1 MPSSG
6 FVKSEYID
14 QHNHISIYVIDI
26 KEMSIE
32 LKNKIDE
39 HILRIWE
46 GRNSYGTTINDV
58 KLKIK
63 NFLRNKLNE
72 NPEQDSLNDI
82 YMGAVAEFF
91 IHIFLN
97 DIGLEQE
104 CTFKNLEERSIKKGF
119 DGYYSDDAKTWIMES
134 KSGLSTSAGGSH
146 KDKLSE
152 AYRQLRHKIT
162 TCDENDNNPWENAFN
177 HAKVVDAR
185 DSILQQL
192 KKLSN
197 QFENRQIN
205 NDIKDFNL
213 IPCSTIFYFEDWDE
227 DRENIISK
235 AKDFA
240 SRRSYSNM
248 IIICINKLSMN
259 LLINYLEEQ
268 NG

>member
-1 MPSSG
+1 MPLSG
-6 FVKSEYID
+6 LVKSKFID
-14 QHNHISIYVIDI
+14 QHNNLSIYAIDI
-26 KEMSIE
+26 KEMSQE
-32 LKNKIDE
+32 LRNKIDE
-39 HILRIWE
+39 HILRVCE
-46 GRNSYGTTINDV
+46 GRNTYDTTINDV

-63 NFLRNKLNE
+63 NFLKNKLTEDSQQNNLNE
-72 NPEQDSLNDI
+72 T

-91 IHIFLN
+91 IHILLN
-97 DIGLEQE
+97 DMGLEQE

-119 DGYYSDDAKTWIMES
+119 DGYYSDNNKTWIVES
-134 KSGLSTSAGGSH
+134 KSGLSTSVGGNH

-152 AYRQLRHKIT
+152 AYRQLQHKIT
-162 TCDENDNNPWENAFN
+162 TCNENDNNPWENAFN

-185 DSILQQL
+185 DSILKQL

-213 IPCSTIFYFEDWDE
+213 IPCSTIFYFEDWEE
-227 DRENIISK
+227 DRDSIISK
-235 AKDFA
+235 AKNFA
-240 SRRSYSNM
+240 LRKSYSNM
-248 IIICINKLSMN
+248 IVICINKLSMN

>member
-82 YMGAVAEFF
+82 YMGAVAEFL

-119 DGYYSDDAKTWIMES
+119 DGYYSDDNKTWIMES
-134 KSGLSTSAGGSH
+134 KSGMSTSVGGNH

-162 TCDENDNNPWENAFN
+162 TCNENDNNPWENAFN
-177 HAKVVDAR
+177 HAKIVDAR

-205 NDIKDFNL
+205 NDINNFNL
-213 IPCSTIFYFEDWDE
+213 IPCSTIFYFENWEE
-227 DRENIISK
+227 DRDNIISK
-235 AKDFA
+235 AREFVFGK
-240 SRRSYSNM
+240 SYSNM
-248 IIICINKLSMN
+248 IVICINKWSMN

-268 NG
+268 DG

>member
-1 MPSSG
+1 MLSSSA
-6 FVKSEYID
+6 FTKSEFID
-14 QHNHISIYVIDI
+14 QNANLSIYVIDI
-26 KEMSIE
+26 KEMSQK
-32 LKNKIDE
+32 LKSTIDE
-39 HILRIWE
+39 HILRVWE
-46 GRNSYGTTINDV
+46 GRENYDTTIGDV

-63 NFLRNKLNE
+63 NFLKNKLNE
-72 NPEQDSLNDI
+72 NLQQNNLNDL

-97 DIGLEQE
+97 NLGFEQE

-119 DGYYSDDAKTWIMES
+119 DGYYSDNNKTWIMES
-134 KSGLSTSAGGSH
+134 KSGLSTSVGGNH
-146 KDKLSE
+146 KNKLSE

-197 QFENRQIN
+197 QFEHRLIN

-213 IPCSTIFYFEDWDE
+213 IPCSTIFYFEDWE
-227 DRENIISK
+227 KDRENIILE

-240 SRRSYSNM
+240 SRYNFLLPQ
-248 IIICINKLSMN
+248 KLDDN
-259 LLINYLEEQ
+259 FEILQ
-268 NG
+268 N